1 MNKIKIILV
10 DDHQM
15 FRDGLKAILSDQ
27 PDIELIAD
35 LGSGQELIEL
45 LNSAVPDLILTDI
58 SMPEISGIELTEY
71 VQKHF
76 PQIKILILSMHSD
89 EEYIIKALRAGAN
102 GYLPKETS
110 ITELLKAIQTIYKGE
125 NYFNKSISDTILN
138 SISNKAEVKTDPSE
152 EEKLTKREIEI
163 IQLVVEGLS
172 NKEIA
177 NKLFISIRTVD
188 SHKNHIM
195 QKLHL
200 KSSVEMVKY
209 ALKHKLASI

>member
-1 MNKIKIILV
+1 
-10 DDHQM
+10 
-15 FRDGLKAILSDQ
+15 
-27 PDIELIAD
+27 
-35 LGSGQELIEL
+35 
-45 LNSAVPDLILTDI
+45 
-58 SMPEISGIELTEY
+58 
-71 VQKHF
+71 
-76 PQIKILILSMHSD
+76 
-89 EEYIIKALRAGAN
+89 
-102 GYLPKETS
+102 
-110 ITELLKAIQTIYKGE
+110 LKAIQTIYKGE